1 MQLDDTETTA
11 LTPYAAH
18 ADIELISPGEPDAQ
32 SLSSL
37 VGAIY
42 DAAVAPDLWPDV
54 LDRCRRFVGG
64 MSANIFAKDLVGR
77 TGRVFHT
84 DGHIGERWRQA
95 YFETYA
101 RLDPLTGFHAVC
113 QLEMPVATAD
123 LIEVDEFRQTRFY
136 REWSAPQGIVDFV
149 GAPIERRGS
158 WIACFGVFRHK
169 RDGMIDGASK
179 QRMALLVPHIRRAV
193 AIGKVIENGTLKA
206 NSLGEAVDGLAAGV
220 VFVDAAGRIT
230 YANAA
235 ATAMLSGSAVNKLG
249 GRVVARDHE
258 ANKQLAD
265 VFATASDG
273 DAAVDKRGIS
283 ILLPGDDGDDLV
295 AHILPLTSGSRRQA
309 GTQFAAVAAM
319 FIHRATR
326 DVPTAPEVMAR
337 TFGLTLSELRVLDA
351 IVHIGGVPEA
361 AEELGVAETTVKT
374 HLHRV
379 FAKTGTSRQAD
390 LVRLV
395 AGYASPLVR

>member
-1 MQLDDTETTA
+1 MA
-11 LTPYAAH
+11 VTPYMH
-18 ADIELISPGEPDAQ
+18 HSDIELIAPGEPDAQ

-42 DAAVAPDLWPDV
+42 DAALAPDLWPMV

-64 MSANIFAKDLVGR
+64 MSANIFAKDL
-77 TGRVFHT
+77 TGKTGGVFHS
-84 DGHIGERWRQA
+84 DGHIGEHWRRV
-95 YFETYA
+95 YFESYA

-113 QLEMPVATAD
+113 QLEVPVATAD
-123 LIEVDEFRQTRFY
+123 LIDVDEFRQTRFY
-136 REWSAPQGIVDFV
+136 REWSAPQGIVDFI

-158 WIACFGVFRHK
+158 WVACFGIFRHK
-169 RDGMIDGASK
+169 RDGMIDAASK
-179 QRMALLVPHIRRAV
+179 ERMALLVPHIRRAV

-220 VFVDAAGRIT
+220 LFVDAVGRIT

-235 ATAMLSGSAVNKLG
+235 ATAMLAGSAVSKLG
-249 GRVVARDHE
+249 GRVVARNHE
-258 ANKQLAD
+258 ANKQLAE
-265 VFATASDG
+265 VFAAAGDG

-283 ILLPGDDGDDLV
+283 IALPSDDGDDYV
-295 AHILPLTSGSRRQA
+295 AHILPLTSGSRRHT
-309 GTQFAAVAAM
+309 GTQYAAVAAM
-319 FIHRATR
+319 FVRRATL
-326 DVPTAPEVMAR
+326 DIPAPTEVMAS
-337 TFGLTLSELRVLDA
+337 TFGLTLSELRVMNA
-351 IVHIGGVPEA
+351 IVHIGGVPET

-379 FAKTGTSRQAD
+379 FAKTGTTRQAD

-395 AGYASPLVR
+395 AGFASPLAR

>member
-1 MQLDDTETTA
+1 MHLDDIETTA

-18 ADIELISPGEPDAQ
+18 AEIELISPGEPDAQ

-42 DAAVAPDLWPDV
+42 DAALEPGLWPTV

-64 MSANIFAKDLVGR
+64 MSANIFMKDVVAR
-77 TGRVFHT
+77 TGSLFHS
-84 DGHIGERWRQA
+84 DGRMGEDWQRA
-95 YFETYA
+95 YFGTYA

-113 QLEMPVATAD
+113 QLGVPVATAD
-123 LIEVDEFRQTRFY
+123 LMDVDEFRQTRFY
-136 REWSAPQGIVDFV
+136 REWSAPQGIVDFI
-149 GAPIERRGS
+149 GAPIERRGAS
-158 WIACFGVFRHK
+158 IACFGIFRHE
-169 RDGMIDGASK
+169 RDGMIDAASK
-179 QRMALLVPHIRRAV
+179 ERMALLVPHIRRAV
-193 AIGKVIENGTLKA
+193 AIGKVIETGMAKA

-220 VFVDAAGRIT
+220 LFVDAVGRIS

-235 ATAMLSGSAVNKLG
+235 ATEMLGGSAVSKLG
-249 GRVVARDHE
+249 GRVIARNRD

-265 VFATASDG
+265 VFAAASDG

-295 AHILPLTSGSRRQA
+295 AHILPLTSGSRREA

-326 DVPTAPEVMAR
+326 DVPSAPEMMAR

-351 IVHIGGVPEA
+351 IVHIGGVPET